1 MHSVTRTC
9 RYGMRFI
16 VNVLLRIHSFVAEQ
30 ATADAGSK
38 IEQLN
43 EGNSKARNCACD
55 RVN

>member
-1 MHSVTRTC
+1 
-9 RYGMRFI
+9 MRFI